1 MMRPRRNM
9 TPSGGSDSYVV
20 RVYHR
25 SRTGTAPAGLV
36 EDIRGLVEDI
46 RDGER
51 HTFHTMAELWA
62 LLGFP
67 AAEAA
72 GPAASR
78 KPRRRN
84 PS

>member
-9 TPSGGSDSYVV
+9 TPSGGSDSYVA

-25 SRTGTAPAGLV
+25 GSRTGTAPA
-36 EDIRGLVEDI
+36 GLVEDI